1 MQQKGKNKH
10 AYFSEYASMHCW
22 HSLHE
27 SACNSMLLFSVG
39 LTVISIHPFTKKNER
54 LIPLLLYLPMCPLSR
69 VFRWIH
75 PSKPR
80 VWAVWPVGFHQ
91 SNVVPSVPSY
101 ESKACTP
108 NPQKEPGTLGRRGRH
123 QRLFLNAALQKSH
136 LDKYKST
143 KLQIA
148 QIWIGFG
155 YLWYLQKGK
164 TLREIERVEF
174 ASMQDL
180 GWCHLTSHV
189 TIVSWNDLKSHL

>member
-1 MQQKGKNKH
+1 
-10 AYFSEYASMHCW
+10 MHCW
-22 HSLHE
+22 HSLHHE
-27 SACNSMLLFSVG
+27 SACSSMLLFSMG
-39 LTVISIHPFTKKNER
+39 STVISTHPFTKKN
-54 LIPLLLYLPMCPLSR
+54 LYLPMLMCPVSR

-75 PSKPR
+75 PTKPR

-108 NPQKEPGTLGRRGRH
+108 NPQKEPGTLGRSTCSTSTVVAVLH
-123 QRLFLNAALQKSH
+123 LYCLLSSECCTAQNHITKS
-136 LDKYKST
+136 
-143 KLQIA
+143 QIA

-164 TLREIERVEF
+164 TLREIQRVEF

-189 TIVSWNDLKSHL
+189 TIVSWNDS